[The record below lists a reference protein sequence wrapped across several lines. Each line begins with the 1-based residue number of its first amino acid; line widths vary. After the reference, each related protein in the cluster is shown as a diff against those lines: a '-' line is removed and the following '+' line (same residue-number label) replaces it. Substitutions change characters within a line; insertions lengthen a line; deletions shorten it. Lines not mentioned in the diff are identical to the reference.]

1 MQNHLIL
8 NITIASARTHFLS
21 FTLSLSN
28 CLSLSIYLVSY
39 AKKANAFLCWWCVC
53 ALDHGQIYRIYG
65 SKRRHVTRLTQVG
78 VSRESRDM
86 SLSLSYPLS
95 LSLSFCLGQKVARHM
110 PRTRTV
116 AQAWPGPAR
125 PKATHELEQVELVRN
140 SIKVDSIKTN
150 AFKLVSDDDDDICKN
165 KTHLNNTS
173 NMHIWRNYSPDSV
186 SESRQLLYRV
196 CRAQSVSDVEKF

>member
-1 MQNHLIL
+1 MRARSWP
-8 NITIASARTHFLS
+8 NI
-21 FTLSLSN
+21 
-28 CLSLSIYLVSY
+28 SY
-39 AKKANAFLCWWCVC
+39 IWLETPPCDEVNAGRC
-53 ALDHGQIYRIYG
+53 
-65 SKRRHVTRLTQVG
+65 
-78 VSRESRDM
+78 VSRVARYVSVFV
-86 SLSLSYPLS
+86 LPS

-116 AQAWPGPAR
+116 AQAWAGPAR

-173 NMHIWRNYSPDSV
+173 NMHIWRNYSTDSV

-196 CRAQSVSDVEKF
+196 CRTQSVSDVEKF